1 MHQWLVI
8 LTPQGIPQAFMTR
21 EHGLGAKGESENLVS
36 NPDTASHSLFE
47 PEQVIATL

>member
-1 MHQWLVI
+1 
-8 LTPQGIPQAFMTR
+8 MTR

-47 PEQVIATL
+47 PEQVTPNIPLY

>member
-1 MHQWLVI
+1 
-8 LTPQGIPQAFMTR
+8 MTR

-47 PEQVIATL
+47 PEQVTATL